1 MRKIHYKIHY
11 TEDSS
16 QYTLLKTQSTF
27 QPGLLV
33 RSESHRGLETQISAL
48 WSVPPRAPLY
58 LNLRVSSTR
67 LRWAWAVGAALGGAG
82 SLSLRRK
89 QRHLESRRKRVN
101 GQGLRQSMTECWRP
115 ADTQPTVLSLPPPPA
130 TLAFASLAWP
140 TAQSAGRWVPRGCLG
155 PRAGSLAT
163 RQAAPGPCRSAQH
176 HTASPPLSPDQQF
189 PEPG

>member
-115 ADTQPTVLSLPPPPA
+115 ADTQPTVLSLPPPPRN
-130 TLAFASLAWP
+130 ASLRQSRLAHRPVCRQMGPKGLPRPQSRLAGHKASSTWTLQVRTAPHGLP
-140 TAQSAGRWVPRGCLG
+140 T
-155 PRAGSLAT
+155 
-163 RQAAPGPCRSAQH
+163 
-176 HTASPPLSPDQQF
+176 PLP
-189 PEPG
+189 